1 MQFLIDRDKLLDVL
15 TKLASIIDAKSGVPI
30 LHNIFIDACAATIF
44 LRATDNDTQ
53 LIIPCP
59 AEVTSQGQV
68 TVDGLLLHEIARK
81 CAKAGQIGVT
91 LGGQSKR
98 RKIVGAADRL
108 RLTSGSAEFSLLT
121 LPADDWPQMHLL
133 PGAAEFRLECR
144 QLRALIE
151 KTRFAISND
160 QTRYYLGGIY
170 LHALGE
176 SLAAVAT
183 DGHRLAVK
191 TVPLPAGAD
200 DMPEPPREHESPGP
214 RAAEDGLAAM
224 RGVIIPKDAASAA
237 LKILPDSEVE
247 CELAASANL
256 MRLRVGEVE
265 LTAKLIDGTYPDWRR
280 VVPAGGAVRTIAP
293 REALAKAVA
302 RVGVVLDERD
312 HAVRMRFEAET
323 IKLTAHSYIAGHSA
337 REHVEDCSMDNAGA
351 LEVGVNPRY
360 LAEILETMDG
370 TQLVICLQDAN
381 APLLFEEV
389 DGDGSLRMVLMP
401 MRLPAAGAMS
411 AEETKKK
418 AA

>member
-81 CAKAGQIGVT
+81 CPKAGQIGVT

-98 RKIVGAADRL
+98 RKIVGDTADRL

-144 QLRALIE
+144 QLRALFE

-160 QTRYYLGGIY
+160 QTRYYLGGIF
-170 LHALGE
+170 LHVLGE

-200 DMPEPPREHESPGP
+200 DMPAPPRAHENPGP
-214 RAAEDGLAAM
+214 RASADGLAAM

-247 CELAASANL
+247 CELAASGSL

-265 LTAKLIDGTYPDWRR
+265 LIARLIDGTYPDWQR
-280 VVPAGGAVRTIAP
+280 VVPVGGAGRMIAP

-312 HAVRMRFEAET
+312 GAIRMRCEAET
-323 IKLTAHSYIAGHSA
+323 IKLTARSHIAGHEA
-337 REHVEDCSMDNAGA
+337 REQVEDCISDAGSI
-351 LEVGVNPRY
+351 EIGVNPRY
-360 LAEILETMDG
+360 LAEILDTMDG
-370 TQLVICLQDAN
+370 TQLAIVLGTPD

-401 MRLPAAGAMS
+401 MRLPNAGAVS
-411 AEETKKK
+411 ADESKKK